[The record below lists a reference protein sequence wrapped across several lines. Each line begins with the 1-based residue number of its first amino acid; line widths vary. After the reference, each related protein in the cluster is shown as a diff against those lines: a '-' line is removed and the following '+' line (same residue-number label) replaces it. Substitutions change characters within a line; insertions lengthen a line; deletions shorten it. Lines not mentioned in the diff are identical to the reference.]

1 MIYGLSGKVVGVG
14 LDQVILKVSGVSYRV
29 FVSKRTAAGILPD
42 LNTDRDFFCFL
53 RLRDDGMDLFGFLRE
68 SDLKFY
74 ELLNSVSGVGPKLAL
89 AIMDI
94 AETEDIISA
103 IKEGRPDLL
112 AKTSG
117 VGEKTAQ
124 RIVLELKN
132 KVQISGSGESVKR
145 MEDDRDIVETLIN
158 LGFRKEEIKTALQ
171 KIQDKGLNMEERL
184 KAALK
189 ILSGKK

>member
-1 MIYGLSGKVVGVG
+1 MIHSLSGVIIDAG
-14 LDQVILKVSGVSYRV
+14 LDRVILKVGSIGFKVLL
-29 FVSKRTAAGILPD
+29 SKRTASHFSPLS
-42 LNTDRDFFCFL
+42 NKEVTFFCFL
-53 RLRDDGMDLFGFLRE
+53 RVREDGLDLFGFSSKAELRFFE
-68 SDLKFY
+68 F
-74 ELLNSVSGVGPKLAL
+74 LNSVSGVGPKLAM

-94 AETEDIISA
+94 AGLDEIISA

-112 AKTSG
+112 SKTSG

-132 KVQISGSGESVKR
+132 KIQISGSNETVKK
-145 MEDDRDIVETLIN
+145 MEDDRDIIETLIN
-158 LGFRKEEIKTALQ
+158 LGYRKEEVRAALE
-171 KIQDKGLNMEERL
+171 KIENKGLEMEGRL

>member
-1 MIYGLSGKVVGVG
+1 MIHSLSGVIIDAG
-14 LDQVILKVSGVSYRV
+14 LDYAILKVGSIGFKVLL
-29 FVSKRTAAGILPD
+29 SKRTASRFSPLSNKEI
-42 LNTDRDFFCFL
+42 TFFCFL
-53 RLRDDGMDLFGFLRE
+53 RVREDGLDLFGFLSKAE
-68 SDLKFY
+68 LNFF
-74 ELLNSVSGVGPKLAL
+74 ELLNGVSGVGPKLAM

-94 AETEDIISA
+94 AGLDEIISA

-112 AKTSG
+112 FKTSG

-132 KVQISGSGESVKR
+132 KVQVSGSNETVKK
-145 MEDDRDIVETLIN
+145 MEDDRDIIETLIN
-158 LGFRKEEIKTALQ
+158 LGYRKEEVRAALE
-171 KIQDKGLNMEERL
+171 KIEDKGLEMEGRL

>member
-1 MIYGLSGKVVGVG
+1 MIHSLTGVLVDNG
-14 LDQVILKVSGVSYRV
+14 LDYVILKVGNIGFKLFLSKKTAGRV
-29 FVSKRTAAGILPD
+29 LP
-42 LNTDRDFFCFL
+42 LINKEASFFCFL
-53 RLRDDGMDLFGFLRE
+53 RVREDGLDLFGFSNE
-68 SDLKFY
+68 SELKFF

-94 AETEDIISA
+94 AETNDLISA

-112 AKTSG
+112 SKTSG

-132 KVQISGSGESVKR
+132 KVQASGSQESVKK
-145 MEDDRDIVETLIN
+145 MEDDRDIIETLIN
-158 LGFRKEEIKTALQ
+158 LGYRREEVKAALQ
-171 KIQDKGLNMEERL
+171 KVEDRSLGMEGRL
-184 KAALK
+184 KEALK